1 MEKNK
6 RLIAAFNYVKSRGM
20 AHTQKDA
27 AKIMGATPQNFS
39 GALKGNPQ
47 CLTDSFLRRF
57 NEAFGS
63 MFNLDWLLTG
73 DGEMLAGG
81 NTTSI
86 DGDNNITV
94 KGNASHITNNNND
107 DKALIITLGELSEMR
122 KLLAEAIAI
131 NKEQSQRFL
140 GVIENLTS
148 K

>member
-1 MEKNK
+1 MEKNEK
-6 RLIAAFNYVKSRGM
+6 VSKLRDFFEQQGITQEEVARLLGVHKTYINQLLTGKKQFGKGV
-20 AHTQKDA
+20 
-27 AKIMGATPQNFS
+27 AKKWS
-39 GALKGNPQ
+39 DL
-47 CLTDSFLRRF
+47 
-57 NEAFGS
+57 FGLS
-63 MFNLDWLLTG
+63 YTWLLTG
-73 DGEMLAGG
+73 EGDMLVGG
-81 NTTSI
+81 NVASV

-94 KGNASHITNNNND
+94 GGDASNITNNS